1 MKKDERMILILL
13 SALNFTH
20 ILDFMIMMPLNLY
33 LMPYFHI
40 STKEFSVLVSAYTFS
55 AALVGLLASLFVDR
69 FDRKKVLLFGY
80 IGFLVGTLA
89 CGLADSFYLLLV
101 ARIFAG
107 LFGGLIAAQVLS
119 IISDLFTYENRGKAV
134 GAVMSAF
141 AVASAI
147 GVPFALV
154 LTTHFGWRA
163 PFLLIGGLG
172 IVLIPFLMKYIPAM
186 SSHIL
191 DKDKRKSPFVSI
203 KNAILIPKIRLALLF
218 SFLVTAGHFIVIPFI
233 NPYMVYNNKYSETA
247 APMIYLVGGL
257 AAFAAA
263 LTLGRVSDIHGKLKV
278 FTICMLLSLPL
289 IVGITH
295 LVGLAFWVM
304 LVLFA
309 LWFITST
316 GRTVTA
322 QAMITNTVPHH
333 ERGGFMSLNSSI
345 QQLAISIASLVSG
358 FVVVENADKTLQ
370 HYGVLGYISI
380 GVLLFS
386 LLLGKYLFNNMDKP
400 TIEKV
405 PTN

>member
-1 MKKDERMILILL
+1 MKKNERIILILL

-69 FDRKKVLLFGY
+69 FDRKKVLLLGY
-80 IGFLVGTLA
+80 IGFLLGTIA
-89 CGLADSFYLLLV
+89 CGLAESFYLLLA

-154 LTTHFGWRA
+154 LTKHFGWRA

-172 IVLIPFLMKYIPAM
+172 VLLIPFLIRYIPAM

-191 DKDKRKSPFVSI
+191 DRADRKSPFVSI
-203 KNAILIPKIRLALLF
+203 KNAILVPKIRLALLF
-218 SFLVTAGHFIVIPFI
+218 SFLVTAGHFIIIPFI
-233 NPYMVYNNKYSETA
+233 NPYMVYNNRYSEDA

-263 LTLGRVSDIHGKLKV
+263 ITLGRVSDIYGKLKV
-278 FTICMLLSLPL
+278 FVICMLLSLPL

-370 HYGVLGYISI
+370 HYGGLGYISTGI
-380 GVLLFS
+380 LLLS
-386 LLLGKYLFNNMDKP
+386 LLIGRYLFKGTDVQTM
-400 TIEKV
+400 EKV
-405 PTN
+405 TIN